1 MRKLAFVLIGMVVIL
16 SGLWMASRALPPTE
30 QQQQALATLC
40 DPPGFEGSNAF
51 PALWLMPYAVPREE
65 WDTVIA
71 ADIAAHLQAWETW
84 TRTNGS
90 LMSGSTAANHYSS
103 LRPDAADRDL
113 FCQSGR
119 GNCLD
124 QVRVD
129 VDAVGELV
137 TRHEPL
143 LDRIEALAE
152 HDFVQNVF
160 PPKLFFQAPA
170 FQVNQHLHTRH
181 ALHFV
186 EGRVDEALL
195 DTCDYLL
202 TWRRLGTN
210 SDTLIVRLVGHSQE
224 IQRSAVLLADM
235 LAELP
240 PGYPLPA
247 GCSAVQELPDLDALG
262 ICQPLQGEF
271 QSISAAHE
279 AMDQLSNLPS
289 NTLAQRAR
297 KPLHRLVFD
306 GEATNARI
314 ASSYGQWCNDDMRD
328 TILADDPAPTLV
340 DPPGRFSFRCLSNIL
355 GCQLSGLVSA
365 QMVSPFHVRHL
376 DYGAKR
382 RLLGALIWLQQNAVD
397 GDFAEAFGRL
407 PAEFQSETR
416 PLRLDVGDNILSVP
430 LHNQSESPEFSL
442 PLPGARAI

>member
-152 HDFVQNVF
+152 HDFVQDVF
-160 PPKLFFQAPA
+160 PPKLFFPTPA
-170 FQVNQHLHTRH
+170 FQVNQYLHTRH
-181 ALHFV
+181 ALRFV
-186 EGRVDEALL
+186 EGRVDEALV

-210 SDTLIVRLVGHSQE
+210 SDTLIVRLVGHAQE
-224 IQRSAVLLADM
+224 IHRSAVLLADM

-240 PGYPLPA
+240 PGYPMPASCQAVKDLP
-247 GCSAVQELPDLDALG
+247 EPDALS

-271 QSISAAHE
+271 RSIAASHE
-279 AMDQLSNLPS
+279 AMNQLSNLPS
-289 NTLAQRAR
+289 DTLVQHMR
-297 KPLHRLVFD
+297 KPLHKLLFD

-314 ASSYGQWCNDDMRD
+314 ASSYGQWCSDDMRD
-328 TILADDPAPTLV
+328 ALLADDPAPTLP
-340 DPPGRFSFRCLSNIL
+340 DPPGRFSFRCLSNIM
-355 GCQLSGLVSA
+355 GCQLSGIGSVHMGA
-365 QMVSPFHVRHL
+365 YHVRHL

-382 RLLGALIWLQQNAVD
+382 RLLGALIWLQQNAIN
-397 GDFAEAFGRL
+397 GDFAEAFDRL

-416 PLRLDVGDNILSVP
+416 PLRLDVGDNTLSVP
-430 LHNQSESPEFSL
+430 LHNQSETPAFSL
-442 PLPGARAI
+442 PLPGSRAI

>member
-152 HDFVQNVF
+152 HDFVQDVF
-160 PPKLFFQAPA
+160 PPKLFFPTPA
-170 FQVNQHLHTRH
+170 FQVNQYLHTRH
-181 ALHFV
+181 ALRFV
-186 EGRVDEALL
+186 EGRVDEALV

-210 SDTLIVRLVGHSQE
+210 SDTLIVRLVGHAQE
-224 IQRSAVLLADM
+224 IHRSAVLLADM

-240 PGYPLPA
+240 PGYPMPASCQAVKDLP
-247 GCSAVQELPDLDALG
+247 EPDALS

-271 QSISAAHE
+271 RSIAASHE
-279 AMDQLSNLPS
+279 AMNQLSNLPS
-289 NTLAQRAR
+289 DTLVQHMR
-297 KPLHRLVFD
+297 KPLHKLLFD

-314 ASSYGQWCNDDMRD
+314 ASSYGQWCSDDMRD
-328 TILADDPAPTLV
+328 ALLADDPAPTLP
-340 DPPGRFSFRCLSNIL
+340 DPPGRFSFRCLSNVM
-355 GCQLSGLVSA
+355 GCQLSGIGSVHMGA
-365 QMVSPFHVRHL
+365 YHVRHL

-382 RLLGALIWLQQNAVD
+382 RLLGALIWLQQNAIN
-397 GDFAEAFGRL
+397 GDFAEAFDRL

-416 PLRLDVGDNILSVP
+416 PLRLDVGDNTLSVP
-430 LHNQSESPEFSL
+430 LHNQSETPAFSL
-442 PLPGARAI
+442 PLPGSRAI